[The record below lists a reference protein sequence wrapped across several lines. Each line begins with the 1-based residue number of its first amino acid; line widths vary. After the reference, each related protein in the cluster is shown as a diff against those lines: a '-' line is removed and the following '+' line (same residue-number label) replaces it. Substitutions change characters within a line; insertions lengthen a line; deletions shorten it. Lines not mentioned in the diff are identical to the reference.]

1 MATSQYKHILQF
13 SNNYTVTFEKGG
25 GKVHCTIKEG
35 DQQRATTS
43 GELPDYKRM
52 FDMVV
57 GDIPYDE
64 KPSPTKPGTGPSPQ
78 SSSKP
83 FTGTAAADKK
93 QADQDRADAAKAK
106 TEASKK

>member
-1 MATSQYKHILQF
+1 MSTSTYKHILQF

-43 GELPDYKRM
+43 GELKDYKRM
-52 FDMVV
+52 VEMVV

-64 KPSPTKPGTGPSPQ
+64 DPVPSKPGTGANPAPAQ
-78 SSSKP
+78 ARP
-83 FTGTAAADKK
+83 LTGTMKGEFKEDTKPQTAP
-93 QADQDRADAAKAK
+93 
-106 TEASKK
+106 SKK